1 MIRLDKIKIIAPI
14 TAIRGYE
21 NNSCFEETSK
31 DNEIRRY
38 KFSTNRPFL
47 HVIVTPSE
55 FKVSVEFSGK
65 ILGERYPELISK
77 DTFTTCLDR
86 INNMGLFNLN
96 AAQILM
102 EGVVGQCDITA
113 DIEVIDADK
122 LSHFLL
128 SHIASPK
135 WTVETYGGGI
145 VIRKTVKTTKYQRRL
160 TIYNKEA
167 EMQKQS
173 NLDFLSQLDNS
184 QAVVDYFK
192 NKTRLEL
199 NLNSMQAI
207 RDALGIESN
216 SIRSVLQAECN
227 PIRDV
232 VHSSVKL
239 STDEKEVKSL
249 RDFERCAV
257 LEKYNFDLSLI
268 RANISRF
275 FSNPNSV
282 NKALAVYR
290 NLAQA
295 LRPADFGWLDSL
307 RDQVA

>member
-14 TAIRGYE
+14 TAISGYE
-21 NNSCFEETSK
+21 NNPCFEETSK

-38 KFSTNRPFL
+38 KFSTNQPSL
-47 HVIVTPSE
+47 HVIVTPSD
-55 FKVSVEFSGK
+55 FKVSIEFSGK
-65 ILGERYPELISK
+65 ILGERYPDLINK
-77 DTFTTCLDR
+77 DNISLCLDR
-86 INNMGLFNLN
+86 INQMRLFNLDTF
-96 AAQILM
+96 QIIK
-102 EGVVGQCDITA
+102 EGVVGQCDITT
-113 DIEVIDADK
+113 DIEGIDADK

-135 WTVETYGGGI
+135 WIIETYGGGI
-145 VIRKTVKTTKYQRRL
+145 VIRKTVKTSKYQRRL
-160 TIYNKEA
+160 TIYDKEA

-184 QAVVDYFK
+184 QEVADYFK
-192 NKTRLEL
+192 NRTRLEL
-199 NLNSMQAI
+199 NLNSMHAI
-207 RDALGIESN
+207 RDTLGIESN

-232 VHSSVKL
+232 IHSSVKL
-239 STDEKEVKSL
+239 STDEKEAKSL

-257 LEKYNFDLSLI
+257 LEKYNFDISLI

-290 NLAQA
+290 KLAQA
-295 LRPADFGWLDSL
+295 LRPADFSWLDSL
-307 RDQVA
+307 LDQVA

>member
-1 MIRLDKIKIIAPI
+1 MIRFDKIKIIAPI
-14 TAIRGYE
+14 TAISGYE
-21 NNSCFEETSK
+21 NNPCFEETSK

-38 KFSTNRPFL
+38 KFSQNQPSL

-55 FKVSVEFSGK
+55 FKVSIEFSGK
-65 ILGERYPELISK
+65 ILGERYPDLINKENISL
-77 DTFTTCLDR
+77 CLDR
-86 INNMGLFNLN
+86 INEMGLFNLDT
-96 AAQILM
+96 AQIIE
-102 EGVVGQCDITA
+102 EGVVGQCDITT
-113 DIEVIDADK
+113 DIEGIDADR

-135 WTVETYGGGI
+135 WAIETYGGGI
-145 VIRKTVKTTKYQRRL
+145 VIRKTVKTSKYQRRL

-173 NLDFLSQLDNS
+173 NLDFLSQLENS
-184 QAVVDYFK
+184 QAVVEYFK

-216 SIRSVLQAECN
+216 SIQSVLHAECN

-239 STDEKEVKSL
+239 SAEEKEVTLL

-257 LEKYNFDLSLI
+257 LEKYNFDISLI

-290 NLAQA
+290 KLAQA
-295 LRPADFGWLDSL
+295 LRPADFTWLDNIL
-307 RDQVA
+307 DQAA